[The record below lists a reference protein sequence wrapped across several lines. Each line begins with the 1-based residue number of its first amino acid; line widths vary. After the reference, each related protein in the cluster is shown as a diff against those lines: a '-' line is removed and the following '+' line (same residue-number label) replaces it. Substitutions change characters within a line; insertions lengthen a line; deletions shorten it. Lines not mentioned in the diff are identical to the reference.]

1 MHTFQMHTMFARVC
15 LLLCAVA
22 ASGGLAA
29 QPLPVQ
35 VDVSG
40 NVATAAIGAGPHPLA
55 ELTLEFD
62 SVSDLSPGNL
72 GLSAELLSPAQVT
85 ALLPRLPDAQAGQV
99 PSQLPLLI
107 TVTPPPS
114 GGLSFRRIVH
124 VELHTHAL
132 TYTAGSTLRLFKAP
146 EGGDFRD
153 ITDEIA
159 PGSVRARGTT
169 GGFSQFIV
177 LHDLRPTANVVA
189 TKLSRLRAL
198 VAQLPASEAA
208 PLTPL
213 LDSVQSALAHTDYS
227 AATVALDGFREQV
240 SARAGQGIAQT
251 WHAGMSVGNPAGE
264 LLAGAATLR
273 FSIDYQRLYAP

>member
-1 MHTFQMHTMFARVC
+1 MHKMFARVC
-15 LLLCAVA
+15 LLFCAVA
-22 ASGGLAA
+22 TCGGLAA

-40 NVATAAIGAGPHPLA
+40 NVATATIGNGPYPLA

-62 SVSDLSPGNL
+62 NVSDLNPASL
-72 GLSAELLSPAQVT
+72 GLSAQLLTQAQIT
-85 ALLPRLPDAQAGQV
+85 ALQPRLPGTQAGQV

-114 GGLSFRRIVH
+114 AGLTFRRVVH

-132 TYTAGSTLRLFKAP
+132 AYTADSNLRLIKAP
-146 EGGDFRD
+146 EGGNFRD

-177 LHDLRPTANVVA
+177 IHDLRPTATVVA
-189 TKLSRLRAL
+189 AKLSRLQAL
-198 VAQLPASEAA
+198 VAQLPASEAS
-208 PLTPL
+208 PLTTML
-213 LDSVQSALAHTDYS
+213 NSVQSTLANADYT

-251 WHAGMSVGNPAGE
+251 WNAGMSEGNPAGE

>member
-1 MHTFQMHTMFARVC
+1 MHMMFARVC
-15 LLLCAVA
+15 LLFCVMA
-22 ASGGLAA
+22 ASSGLAA

-40 NVATAAIGAGPHPLA
+40 NVATATIGTGPYPLA

-62 SVSDLSPGNL
+62 DVSDLNPGSL
-72 GLSAELLSPAQVT
+72 GLSAQLLTPAQVA
-85 ALLPRLPDAQAGQV
+85 ALLPRLPSAQASQA
-99 PSQLPLLI
+99 PSQLPLLV

-114 GGLSFRRIVH
+114 GGLAFRRLVH

-132 TYTAGSTLRLFKAP
+132 AYTADSNLRLFKAP

-153 ITDEIA
+153 ITDDIA

-177 LHDLRPTANVVA
+177 IHDLRPTATVVA
-189 TKLSRLRAL
+189 AKLSRLQTL

-208 PLTPL
+208 PLAAML
-213 LDSVQSALAHTDYS
+213 SSVQSALANADYTT
-227 AATVALDGFREQV
+227 ATVALDGFREQV
-240 SARAGQGIAQT
+240 SARAGHGIAQT
-251 WHAGMSVGNPAGE
+251 WNAGMSEGNPAGE

>member
-1 MHTFQMHTMFARVC
+1 MHTMFARVC
-15 LLLCAVA
+15 LLFCAMA

-62 SVSDLSPGNL
+62 DVTDLSPGNL
-72 GLSAELLSPAQVT
+72 GLSAELLTPAQVA
-85 ALLPRLPDAQAGQV
+85 ALLPRLPSTQASQV

-114 GGLSFRRIVH
+114 GGLTFRRVVH

-132 TYTAGSTLRLFKAP
+132 AYTADSTLRLFKAP

-177 LHDLRPTANVVA
+177 LHDLRPTATVVTA
-189 TKLSRLRAL
+189 KLSRLQAL
-198 VAQLPASEAA
+198 VAQLPANEAA
-208 PLTPL
+208 PLASML
-213 LDSVQSALAHTDYS
+213 NSVQSALANADYT

-240 SARAGQGIAQT
+240 SARAGHGIAQT
-251 WHAGMSVGNPAGE
+251 WNAGMSTGNPAGE

>member
-1 MHTFQMHTMFARVC
+1 MHTMFARVC
-15 LLLCAVA
+15 LLFCAVA
-22 ASGGLAA
+22 ACGGLAA

-62 SVSDLSPGNL
+62 NASGLSPANL
-72 GLSAELLSPAQVT
+72 GLSAELLTPAQVT
-85 ALLPRLPDAQAGQV
+85 ALLPRLPSTQTGQV

-114 GGLSFRRIVH
+114 GGLTFRRVVH

-132 TYTAGSTLRLFKAP
+132 AYTADSTLRLFKAP

-189 TKLSRLRAL
+189 AKLSRLQAL
-198 VAQLPASEAA
+198 VAQLPANEAA
-208 PLTPL
+208 PLASML
-213 LDSVQSALAHTDYS
+213 NSVQSALANADYT

-240 SARAGQGIAQT
+240 SSRAGHGIAQT
-251 WHAGMSVGNPAGE
+251 WNAGMSAGNPAGE

>member
-1 MHTFQMHTMFARVC
+1 MFARVC
-15 LLLCAVA
+15 LLFCAVA
-22 ASGGLAA
+22 APGGLAA

-35 VDVSG
+35 VEVSG
-40 NVATAAIGAGPHPLA
+40 NVATAAIGAAPHPLA
-55 ELTLEFD
+55 EVTLEFD
-62 SVSDLSPGNL
+62 SASDLNPGSL
-72 GLSAELLSPAQVT
+72 GLSAELLTPAQVT
-85 ALLPRLPDAQAGQV
+85 ALLPRLPSTQAGQV
-99 PSQLPLLI
+99 PAQLPLLI
-107 TVTPPPS
+107 TVTPPPN
-114 GGLSFRRIVH
+114 GGLSFRRVVH

-132 TYTAGSTLRLFKAP
+132 AYTADSTLRLVKAP
-146 EGGDFRD
+146 LGGDFRD

-177 LHDLRPTANVVA
+177 IHDLRPTATVVA
-189 TKLSRLRAL
+189 AKLNRLQTL

-208 PLTPL
+208 PLASML
-213 LDSVQSALAHTDYS
+213 NSVQSTLANADYT

-251 WHAGMSVGNPAGE
+251 WNAGMSEGNPAGE

>member
-1 MHTFQMHTMFARVC
+1 MHKMFARVC
-15 LLLCAVA
+15 LLFCAVA

-40 NVATAAIGAGPHPLA
+40 NVATATIGAGPHPLA

-62 SVSDLSPGNL
+62 NVSDLSPGNL

-85 ALLPRLPDAQAGQV
+85 ALLPRLPSTQAGQV

-114 GGLSFRRIVH
+114 GGLSFRRVVH

-132 TYTAGSTLRLFKAP
+132 AYTADSTLRLFKAP

-153 ITDEIA
+153 ITDDIA

-189 TKLSRLRAL
+189 TKLSRLQAL
-198 VAQLPASEAA
+198 VAPLPASEAA
-208 PLTPL
+208 PLASML
-213 LDSVQSALAHTDYS
+213 NSVQSALANADYT

-240 SARAGQGIAQT
+240 SARAGHGIAQT
-251 WHAGMSVGNPAGE
+251 WNAGMSAGNPAGE

>member
-1 MHTFQMHTMFARVC
+1 MHMMFARVC
-15 LLLCAVA
+15 LLFCTVA

-29 QPLPVQ
+29 QALPVQ

-55 ELTLEFD
+55 EVTLEFD
-62 SVSDLSPGNL
+62 SASDLNPGSL
-72 GLSAELLSPAQVT
+72 GLSAELLTPAQVT
-85 ALLPRLPDAQAGQV
+85 ALLPRLPGTRAGQV

-114 GGLSFRRIVH
+114 GGLTFRRVVH

-132 TYTAGSTLRLFKAP
+132 AYTADSTLRLFKSP
-146 EGGDFRD
+146 VGGEFRD

-177 LHDLRPTANVVA
+177 IHDLRPTATVVA
-189 TKLSRLRAL
+189 AKLSRLQAL
-198 VAQLPASEAA
+198 VAQLPASEA
-208 PLTPL
+208 TPL
-213 LDSVQSALAHTDYS
+213 ATMLNSVQSALANADYS
-227 AATVALDGFREQV
+227 AATMALDGFREQV

-251 WHAGMSVGNPAGE
+251 WNAGMSEGNPAGE